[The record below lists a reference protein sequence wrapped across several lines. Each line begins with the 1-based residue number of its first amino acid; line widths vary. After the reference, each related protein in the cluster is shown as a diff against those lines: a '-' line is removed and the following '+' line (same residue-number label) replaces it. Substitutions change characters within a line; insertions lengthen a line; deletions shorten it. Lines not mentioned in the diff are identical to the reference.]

1 MFKDCLPAIL
11 RQKLNEKLFE
21 LKNPKKMKKMMLGL
35 AALSMAI
42 VMISCNKVPQLAI
55 DNAQAAIEAAKTVE
69 ADRYLA
75 AEFTALNDSL
85 TTVLAAIETEKTG
98 TKNFKPLAEK
108 LTWIATEAETL
119 KTNAETKKAEV
130 RSEVENVLAGLNT
143 LIVQEKEMLGNT
155 TVNNRNKVALETI
168 QNEITLVESA
178 VNEVNTLVSNGDYL
192 TALEKVNLAQ
202 IKATAIHNDLMAFA
216 PKAQ

>member
-1 MFKDCLPAIL
+1 MIL
-11 RQKLNEKLFE
+11 
-21 LKNPKKMKKMMLGL
+21 GV

-75 AEFTALNDSL
+75 AEFNALNDSL
-85 TTVLAAIETEKTG
+85 TTVLAAIEAEKTG

-108 LTWIATEAETL
+108 LTWITSAAETL
-119 KTNAETKKAEV
+119 KTDAETKKAEV
-130 RSEVENVLAGLNT
+130 RSEVETVLAGLNT
-143 LIVQEKEMLGNT
+143 MVVQEKEMLGK
-155 TVNNRNKVALETI
+155 TVINNRNRTALESI

-178 VNEVNTLVSNGDYL
+178 VTEINTLISNGDYL
-192 TALEKVNLAQ
+192 TALEKVNVAQ
-202 IKATAIHNDLMAFA
+202 IKATAIQSDLMAFA
-216 PKAQ
+216 PQTK

>member
-1 MFKDCLPAIL
+1 
-11 RQKLNEKLFE
+11 
-21 LKNPKKMKKMMLGL
+21 MKKMMLGF
-35 AALSMAI
+35 AALLMAI

-75 AEFTALNDSL
+75 AEFNALNDSL

-98 TKNFKPLAEK
+98 TKDFKPLEEK
-108 LTWIATEAETL
+108 LTWIATAAETL
-119 KTNAETKKAEV
+119 KTDAETRKAEV

-143 LIVQEKEMLGNT
+143 MVVQGKEMLGKT
-155 TVNNRNKVALETI
+155 VVNNRNKTTLESI

-192 TALEKVNLAQ
+192 TALEKVNIAQ

-216 PKAQ
+216 PQAQ

>member
-1 MFKDCLPAIL
+1 
-11 RQKLNEKLFE
+11 
-21 LKNPKKMKKMMLGL
+21 MKKMMLGFV
-35 AALSMAI
+35 ALLMAI

-75 AEFTALNDSL
+75 AEFNALNDSL

-98 TKNFKPLAEK
+98 TKDFKPLEEK
-108 LTWIATEAETL
+108 LTWIATAAETL
-119 KTNAETKKAEV
+119 KTDAETRKAEV

-143 LIVQEKEMLGNT
+143 LVVQEKEMLGKT
-155 TVNNRNKVALETI
+155 PINNRNKTALESI

-178 VNEVNTLVSNGDYL
+178 INEVNTLVSNGDYL
-192 TALEKVNLAQ
+192 TALEKVNIAQ
-202 IKATAIHNDLMAFA
+202 IKAIAVQNDLMAFA
-216 PKAQ
+216 PQN

>member
-1 MFKDCLPAIL
+1 
-11 RQKLNEKLFE
+11 
-21 LKNPKKMKKMMLGL
+21 MMLGFV
-35 AALSMAI
+35 ALLMAI

-75 AEFTALNDSL
+75 AEFNALNDSL

-98 TKNFKPLAEK
+98 TKDFKPLEEK
-108 LTWIATEAETL
+108 LTWIATAAETL
-119 KTNAETKKAEV
+119 KTDAETRKAEV

-143 LIVQEKEMLGNT
+143 LVVQEKEMLGKT
-155 TVNNRNKVALETI
+155 AINNRNKTALESI

-178 VNEVNTLVSNGDYL
+178 INEVNTLVSNGDYL
-192 TALEKVNLAQ
+192 TALEKVNIAQ
-202 IKATAIHNDLMAFA
+202 IKAIAVQNDLMAFA
-216 PKAQ
+216 PQN